1 MAKDLL
7 INLKRIHEKPILL
20 DAELTPLEMELEHPD
35 FVFSHPVFVH
45 ASVQIIASEILVEG
59 KIQFQLNTECARCLE
74 PMTKK
79 ITVGSLLFS
88 YEYHDQD
95 FLDITPDIRD
105 ELYLN
110 LPTRILC
117 SESCRG
123 LCPVCRKN
131 LNKEHCLCSDRNDS
145 SPFTRLDFDLKLD
158 K

>member
-1 MAKDLL
+1 MAKELL

-20 DAELTPLEMELEHPD
+20 DAEVTPTDLELEHPD

-45 ASVQIIASEILVEG
+45 ASVQIIAREILVEG
-59 KIQFQLNTECARCLE
+59 KIHFQLNTECARCLE
-74 PMTKK
+74 PMTKE
-79 ITVGSLLFS
+79 ITAGSLLFS
-88 YEYHDQD
+88 YEYQDQD

-110 LPTRILC
+110 LPTRTLC

-131 LNKEHCLCSDRNDS
+131 LNKERCLCPGRNNS
-145 SPFTRLDFDLKLD
+145 SPFSHLAFDLKPD